1 MKNKIILV
9 FPLINDIISAYESF
23 RRNGQSREEAVKMV
37 LVEFAGE
44 DPDTEDDVLTWIGLA
59 MAMAKNKELTEE
71 VLNRSNVRFDNAI
84 SIFPNVKAI
93 LEFEKQRLQDP
104 LCSGPEKHYRRI
116 NCFKP
121 DWKVGDTFI
130 QQMNGKVPR
139 RFGMEKWFSIIRKID
154 EFQDHDGYWVQLVY
168 LTVCEPDKIPC
179 TVEDIN
185 VLGYIPIYPWQRK
198 GKWEF
203 QAGIRVRSRRE
214 LSGFEFSS
222 IGNYAD
228 ALPPAQEYLPSH
240 DTYHQ
245 FFPKHRTEE
254 FPESI
259 ALTTC
264 PNYKKLGRFH

>member
-104 LCSGPEKHYRRI
+104 LCSGP
-116 NCFKP
+116 
-121 DWKVGDTFI
+121 
-130 QQMNGKVPR
+130 
-139 RFGMEKWFSIIRKID
+139 S
-154 EFQDHDGYWVQLVY
+154 
-168 LTVCEPDKIPC
+168 
-179 TVEDIN
+179 
-185 VLGYIPIYPWQRK
+185 
-198 GKWEF
+198 
-203 QAGIRVRSRRE
+203 
-214 LSGFEFSS
+214 
-222 IGNYAD
+222 
-228 ALPPAQEYLPSH
+228 
-240 DTYHQ
+240 
-245 FFPKHRTEE
+245 
-254 FPESI
+254 
-259 ALTTC
+259 
-264 PNYKKLGRFH
+264 